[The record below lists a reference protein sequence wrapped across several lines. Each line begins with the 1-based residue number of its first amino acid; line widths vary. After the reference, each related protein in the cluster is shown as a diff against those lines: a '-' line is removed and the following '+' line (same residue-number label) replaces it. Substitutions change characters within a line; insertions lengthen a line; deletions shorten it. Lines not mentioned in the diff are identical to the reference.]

1 MLLVRTEYQEN
12 KSDKS
17 YIGVNH
23 TGANGMDS
31 RSQTRES
38 KLKLF
43 TDAVKPLVEEASLIT
58 ALKGAPFDSARDLLG
73 R

>member
-1 MLLVRTEYQEN
+1 
-12 KSDKS
+12 
-17 YIGVNH
+17 
-23 TGANGMDS
+23 MDS

-58 ALKGAPFDSARDLLG
+58 ASKGAPFDSAGDLL
-73 R
+73 RR